1 MSSTARPDSRSS
13 FSYWLLALAVML
25 ALAALLYS
33 VHGTGQRTPLR
44 LGQPSPETFV
54 APIDTRV
61 IDLIATQ
68 RSRQAARAQIETVYI
83 TESGLRNLV
92 LTGVASSGLPE
103 EVIEAVVN
111 RYGEPQGVRIEELP
125 DLIEEAV
132 EISPDDRERETRFVL
147 ESLLVATSVPD
158 DRLTQAA
165 RDAASAAVEPVMQSL
180 ESGQV
185 IVSAGEP
192 LTEDNLRV
200 LDSLGLYSAQ
210 AEAVTQT
217 AWIVFGSLIVAL
229 LLPSPLG

>member
-13 FSYWLLALAVML
+13 FSYWLLALAVMV

-68 RSRQAARAQIETVYI
+68 RARQAARAQIETVY
-83 TESGLRNLV
+83 TTDNRLRNLV
-92 LTGVASSGLPE
+92 VAGVTSSGLPE
-103 EVIEAVVN
+103 EVIEFVVS
-111 RYGEPQGVRIEELP
+111 RYEQPGGVRMEELQALIDEAAAIAPP
-125 DLIEEAV
+125 DRI
-132 EISPDDRERETRFVL
+132 RETRFVL
-147 ESLLVATSVPD
+147 ESRLVATSVPD

-165 RDAASAAVEPVMQSL
+165 RDAAAEAVEPVMQAL

-185 IVSAGEP
+185 IVAAGEP

-210 AEAVTQT
+210 A
-217 AWIVFGSLIVAL
+217 
-229 LLPSPLG
+229 

>member
-13 FSYWLLALAVML
+13 FSYWLLALAVMVS
-25 ALAALLYS
+25 LAALLYS

-68 RSRQAARAQIETVYI
+68 RARQAARAQIETVYT
-83 TESGLRNLV
+83 TEAGLRNLV

-103 EVIEAVVN
+103 EVIVAVSD
-111 RYGEPQGVRIEELP
+111 RYGQPQGVRVGELP
-125 DLIEEAV
+125 EIIDGAV
-132 EISPDDRERETRFVL
+132 NIGPDNRQREIRFVL

-165 RDAASAAVEPVMQSL
+165 RDAASAAVEPVMQAL

-200 LDSLGLYSAQ
+200 L
-210 AEAVTQT
+210 
-217 AWIVFGSLIVAL
+217 
-229 LLPSPLG
+229 